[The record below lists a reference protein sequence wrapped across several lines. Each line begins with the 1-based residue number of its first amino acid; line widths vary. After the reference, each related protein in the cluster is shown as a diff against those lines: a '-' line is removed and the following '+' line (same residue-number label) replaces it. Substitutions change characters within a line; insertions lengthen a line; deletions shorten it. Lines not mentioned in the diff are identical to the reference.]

1 MFKVN
6 NKDTRIEVSDV
17 PRELKSLNKLNIA
30 LISQQLLFK
39 KIAIMAKGKMPR
51 IRGAIFNTVV
61 DVQDIGQRTL
71 SLLE

>member
-6 NKDTRIEVSDV
+6 NKDIRTEVSDV

-61 DVQDIGQRTL
+61 DAQDIGQRTL

>member
-17 PRELKSLNKLNIA
+17 SRELKSLNKLNIA

-71 SLLE
+71 SLME

>member
-17 PRELKSLNKLNIA
+17 SRESKSLNKLNIA

-71 SLLE
+71 SLME